1 MQSYYFAKAK
11 KFYDNIYNN
20 IWRKI
25 MLQINPIDLYALHK
39 NNATTSLTNNATA
52 SFSDTMKSTGSQ
64 SLDDIFQRAAQ
75 KYDVPV
81 SLLKAIGKA
90 ESNFNANAV
99 SCAGAQGVMQLMP
112 ATAKSLGVTDSFDAE
127 QNIMGGAKY
136 IKQMLD
142 RYDGNVKL
150 ALAAYNAGSGNVE
163 KYGGIPPFKETQNYV
178 KKVMSYAGETLTAGS
193 YTPNASNKIT
203 NNNTSLQNQIEQS
216 ILNFEEL
223 TQDDYV
229 LFVESLKNDMTS
241 SLLSSIMNTDYNH
254 DDKDTLFNQS
264 AMFQNYNYMLNNGAL
279 YQDISALKSQNVN
292 GSLTSQNVNLL
303 GKRFQ
308 TMYDVE

>member
-1 MQSYYFAKAK
+1 
-11 KFYDNIYNN
+11 
-20 IWRKI
+20 
-25 MLQINPIDLYALHK
+25 MLQVNAIDLYALHK
-39 NNATTSLTNNATA
+39 NNTKTNLTNTT

-193 YTPNASNKIT
+193 YTPNISNKIT

-223 TQDDYV
+223 TQDDYL

-254 DDKDTLFNQS
+254 DDKDTLFN
-264 AMFQNYNYMLNNGAL
+264 
-279 YQDISALKSQNVN
+279 I
-292 GSLTSQNVNLL
+292 
-303 GKRFQ
+303 
-308 TMYDVE
+308 

>member
-1 MQSYYFAKAK
+1 
-11 KFYDNIYNN
+11 
-20 IWRKI
+20 
-25 MLQINPIDLYALHK
+25 
-39 NNATTSLTNNATA
+39 
-52 SFSDTMKSTGSQ
+52 
-64 SLDDIFQRAAQ
+64 
-75 KYDVPV
+75 
-81 SLLKAIGKA
+81 
-90 ESNFNANAV
+90 
-99 SCAGAQGVMQLMP
+99 
-112 ATAKSLGVTDSFDAE
+112 
-127 QNIMGGAKY
+127 
-136 IKQMLD
+136 
-142 RYDGNVKL
+142 
-150 ALAAYNAGSGNVE
+150 
-163 KYGGIPPFKETQNYV
+163 
-178 KKVMSYAGETLTAGS
+178 MSYAGETLTAGS

-223 TQDDYV
+223 TQDDYL

-292 GSLTSQNVNLL
+292 GSLTSQNANLL

>member
-1 MQSYYFAKAK
+1 
-11 KFYDNIYNN
+11 
-20 IWRKI
+20 

-39 NNATTSLTNNATA
+39 NNTAPNLTNTASA

-99 SCAGAQGVMQLMP
+99 SGAGAQGVMQLMP

-150 ALAAYNAGSGNVE
+150 ALAAYNAGSGNVS
-163 KYGGIPPFKETQNYV
+163 KWLQDRNYSDDGKTLKDIPYPETKKYV
-178 KKVMSYAGETLTAGS
+178 KKVTLVQ
-193 YTPNASNKIT
+193 KIY
-203 NNNTSLQNQIEQS
+203 QWIYHIE
-216 ILNFEEL
+216 
-223 TQDDYV
+223 
-229 LFVESLKNDMTS
+229 
-241 SLLSSIMNTDYNH
+241 
-254 DDKDTLFNQS
+254 
-264 AMFQNYNYMLNNGAL
+264 
-279 YQDISALKSQNVN
+279 
-292 GSLTSQNVNLL
+292 
-303 GKRFQ
+303 
-308 TMYDVE
+308 

>member
-1 MQSYYFAKAK
+1 
-11 KFYDNIYNN
+11 
-20 IWRKI
+20 
-25 MLQINPIDLYALHK
+25 MLQFNPIDLYTLHK
-39 NNATTSLTNNATA
+39 NKEITPTANPTT
-52 SFSDTMKSTGSQ
+52 SFSDTLQTASQ
-64 SLDDIFQRAAQ
+64 SLDDIFQKASQ

-90 ESNFNANAV
+90 ESNFNPNAV

-178 KKVMSYAGETLTAGS
+178 TKVMSYAGETLTAGN
-193 YTPNASNKIT
+193 YIGKTKNT
-203 NNNTSLQNQIEQS
+203 NPYHNYEDSSSLQSQIEQA
-216 ILNFEEL
+216 ILGYQTKE
-223 TQDDYV
+223 DYL
-229 LFVESLKNDMTS
+229 LFVESLKNDMS
-241 SLLSSIMNTDYNH
+241 ASLLSSISNIEND
-254 DDKDTLFNQS
+254 DDKKENTLFRN
-264 AMFQNYNYMLNNGAL
+264 FQNYNYLLG
-279 YQDISALKSQNVN
+279 SAQNVN
-292 GSLTSQNVNLL
+292 TVSGVTSSNANLL
-303 GKRFQ
+303 GSRFQ
-308 TMYDVE
+308 TMYDNE

>member
-1 MQSYYFAKAK
+1 
-11 KFYDNIYNN
+11 
-20 IWRKI
+20 
-25 MLQINPIDLYALHK
+25 MLQFNPIDLYTLHK
-39 NNATTSLTNNATA
+39 NKEITPTANPTT
-52 SFSDTMKSTGSQ
+52 SFSDTLQTASQ
-64 SLDDIFQRAAQ
+64 SLDDIFQKASQ

-90 ESNFNANAV
+90 ESNFNPNAV

-178 KKVMSYAGETLTAGS
+178 TKVMSYAGETLTAGN
-193 YTPNASNKIT
+193 YIGKTKNT
-203 NNNTSLQNQIEQS
+203 NPYHNYEDSSSLQSQIEQA
-216 ILNFEEL
+216 ILGYQEL
-223 TQDDYV
+223 TKEDYL
-229 LFVESLKNDMTS
+229 LFVESLKNDMS
-241 SLLSSIMNTDYNH
+241 VSLLSSISNIEND
-254 DDKDTLFNQS
+254 DDKKENTLFRN
-264 AMFQNYNYMLNNGAL
+264 FQNYNYLLG
-279 YQDISALKSQNVN
+279 SAQNVN
-292 GSLTSQNVNLL
+292 TVSGVTSSNANLL
-303 GKRFQ
+303 GSRFQ
-308 TMYDVE
+308 TMYDNE

>member
-1 MQSYYFAKAK
+1 
-11 KFYDNIYNN
+11 
-20 IWRKI
+20 

-39 NNATTSLTNNATA
+39 NNTAPNLTNTASA

-99 SCAGAQGVMQLMP
+99 SGAGAQGVMQLMP

-178 KKVMSYAGETLTAGS
+178 KKVMSYAGETLTAGN
-193 YTPNASNKIT
+193 YTPTQNNIT
-203 NNNTSLQNQIEQS
+203 NNTSLQNQIEQS

-223 TQDDYV
+223 TQEEYL

-241 SLLSSIMNTDYNH
+241 SLLSSIMDTDYNRE
-254 DDKDTLFNQS
+254 DKNTLFNQNT
-264 AMFQNYNYMLNNGAL
+264 MFQNYNYMLNNSVL
-279 YQDISALKSQNVN
+279 YNDISALKNQNA
-292 GSLTSQNVNLL
+292 SLTSQNANLL